1 MNQRKGHPLTDRAPV
16 ARSGSGYSAWRL
28 IAEELRLE
36 IDGGR
41 LHAGDR
47 LPTEHLLAERFGVNR
62 HTARRAIAA
71 LAAEGLVES
80 RRGSG
85 TFVTDHTVR
94 LHRIGL
100 RTRMTSSL
108 GDEGASAP
116 IHVLNSAV
124 EDAPAD
130 IAGRLGL
137 EFQRAVRVETTR
149 RAGGQAIS
157 VSTHWFDAERLPGIA
172 NALRRTGSVTA
183 ALGASGIDDYVRA
196 STVVGARHATA
207 SESELLQLGPG
218 AIVLVT
224 EALDTLPDGTP
235 LQHLVTRFAAQ
246 RVRLDIE
253 PARPD

>member
-1 MNQRKGHPLTDRAPV
+1 MNQRQGHPLTNRAPV

-28 IAEELRLE
+28 IAEELRLD
-36 IDGGR
+36 IDAGR

-47 LPTEHLLAERFGVNR
+47 LPTEHVLAERFAVNR
-62 HTARRAIAA
+62 HTARQAIAA
-71 LAAEGLVES
+71 LADEGLVES

-85 TFVTDHTVR
+85 TFVTGQAVR

-116 IHVLNSAV
+116 IHVLDSAV
-124 EDAPAD
+124 EDAPTD
-130 IAGRLGL
+130 IIRRLGL
-137 EFQRAVRVETTR
+137 ESRRAVRVETTR
-149 RAGGQAIS
+149 SAGGQQIS
-157 VSTHWFDAERLPGIA
+157 ASTHWFDPERLPDIV

-183 ALGASGIDDYVRA
+183 AFGASGIDDYVRA

-207 SESELLQLGPG
+207 IESELLLLGPG

>member
-1 MNQRKGHPLTDRAPV
+1 MTDRAPV

-28 IAEELRLE
+28 IAEELRLD

-47 LPTEHLLAERFGVNR
+47 LPTENVLAERFGVNR
-62 HTARRAIAA
+62 HTARQAIAA
-71 LAAEGLVES
+71 LAEEGLVES

-85 TFVTDHTVR
+85 TFVTGHAVR

-108 GDEGASAP
+108 GDEGASAT
-116 IHVLNSAV
+116 IHVLNSVV
-124 EDAPAD
+124 EDAPSDVAR
-130 IAGRLGL
+130 RLGL
-137 EFQRAVRVETTR
+137 EFRRAVRVETTR
-149 RAGGQAIS
+149 SAGGQQIS
-157 VSTHWFDAERLPGIA
+157 VSTHWFDLERLPDIA
-172 NALRRTGSVTA
+172 TALRRTGSVTA
-183 ALGASGIDDYVRA
+183 ALRASGIDDYVRA

-207 SESELLQLGPG
+207 SESELLLLGPG

-224 EALDTLPDGTP
+224 EALDTLPDGVP
-235 LQHLVTRFAAQ
+235 LQYLITRFAAQ

-253 PARPD
+253 HARPD